1 MFLVYST
8 SKHESPEDS
17 LTSYSGAVSH
27 LPRSFSLVAVS
38 VCAKGKKRQ
47 GNLVWQSLDCCLVH
61 SVTLLLGAAPTL

>member
-47 GNLVWQSLDCCLVH
+47 GHLESLDCCLIH
-61 SVTLLLGAAPTL
+61 SVTLLLGSAPTL